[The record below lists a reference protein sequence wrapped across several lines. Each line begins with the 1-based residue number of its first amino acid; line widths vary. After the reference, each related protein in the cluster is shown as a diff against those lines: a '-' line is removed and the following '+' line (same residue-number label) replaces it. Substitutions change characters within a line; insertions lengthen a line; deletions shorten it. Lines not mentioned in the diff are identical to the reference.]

1 MGLFDIFRQRDG
13 TPEPAPSPITPPVD
27 DVLLSALL
35 SSEPITRE
43 HAMTIPAVSSA
54 VDFITGTIASMPVK
68 LYKYKNGK
76 VELIENDS
84 RAKLL
89 NGDTGD
95 TLDAFQLKRAM
106 VEDYLLGKGG
116 YAYIQR
122 DRNTVTGLY
131 YVSDIYISVMRNYDP
146 IYKYYRLWV
155 WDKEY
160 KPYEFLKLL
169 RNTHDGASGV
179 GLTAEVGKALETA
192 YRTMMYQLGL
202 VKSGGNKK
210 GFLKSTRVLGQNEID
225 ILKKAWRNLYT
236 NNEDNVVVLNNGLE
250 FQEASNTSVE
260 MQLNESKK
268 TLTDEIND
276 IFHISDDFYVT
287 FKKAIYPIVRAFE
300 TALNRDLLLEN
311 EKKNYFFEFDVKE
324 ILRANINERYS
335 AYKLAKETGFMTLN
349 EIRRAENLNYI
360 EGLDVINVGL
370 GAVLYD
376 TNTHTY
382 YTPNTD
388 TKALLDTEK
397 VIEAKEIDT
406 AFEESGNSS
415 L

>member
-1 MGLFDIFRQRDG
+1 MGIFDRFRTRE
-13 TPEPAPSPITPPVD
+13 EPQPITPKVD

-35 SSEPITRE
+35 SDEAITRE
-43 HAMTIPAVSSA
+43 KAMTLPAVSGA
-54 VDFITGTIASMPVK
+54 VDFISGTIASMPVK

-76 VELIENDS
+76 VEPQENDT
-84 RAKLL
+84 RVKIL

-95 TLDAFQLKRAM
+95 TLDAFQLKKAM

-122 DRNTVTGLY
+122 NRNTVTGLY
-131 YVSDIYISVMRNYDP
+131 YVQDIYVSVMRNYDP
-146 IYKYYRLWV
+146 IHKYFTLWV

-160 KPYEFLKLL
+160 KPFEFVKLL
-169 RNTHDGASGV
+169 RNTKDGSSGK
-179 GLTAEVGKALETA
+179 GLTEEVGKALETA
-192 YRTMMYQLGL
+192 YRTLLYQLGL

-210 GFLKSTRVLGQNEID
+210 GFLKSNKALDQNAID
-225 ILKKAWRNLYT
+225 TLKRAWKNLYT
-236 NNEDNVVVLNNGLE
+236 NNEENVVVLNNGLE

-268 TLTDEIND
+268 TLEDEINN

-324 ILRANINERYS
+324 ILRANINERYA

-349 EIRRAENLNYI
+349 EIRRAENLDYI
-360 EGLDVINVGL
+360 EGLDIINVGL

-376 TNTHTY
+376 TNTGTY

-388 TKALLDTEK
+388 TQALLNTEK
-397 VIEAKEIDT
+397 VIEAHEIDQ
-406 AFEESGNSS
+406 AYDANNG
-415 L
+415 